1 MKYKFQMFSFILR
14 FVLDKVIDIHRTKNI
29 QQVIVK
35 FAILAMQLLSV
46 YICLIFI
53 LGFIVLPIVQM
64 AVSIVAKFVMH
75 D

>member
-1 MKYKFQMFSFILR
+1 MFSFILR
-14 FVLDKVIDIHRTKNI
+14 FVLDKVIDIRRTKNI